1 MIHIRAVSTE
11 TALLFYNKCMK
22 TSYDTTAFA
31 KINLF
36 LRCCGKYDN
45 GYHRLYMLMQ
55 QIGIGDDILMEFDD
69 GKGFGIE
76 LESGVGIPPEKDLG
90 YRAAKAFYDAYDEKL
105 IREGKLTHIFPHT
118 FIKETK
124 NVPSQAGL
132 GGGSSDAAAV
142 LQILQQHF
150 DYPLDEETL
159 LAISSKLGADVP
171 FFLTGG
177 TCICEGVGQIVTPL
191 PDLAGVRIVLVK
203 PEEGVSTAQCYE
215 LSDETPSVFDEDA
228 YKEKMNKIF
237 GDEKK
242 RPLERI
248 KAACPDLTNDLQAPA
263 VKLLPKITDLINA
276 IKETG
281 AFYTA
286 MTGSGSCVFGLF
298 NDEKSCKEACS
309 ALEGDPRTSGCQIIP
324 SVLI

>member
-1 MIHIRAVSTE
+1 
-11 TALLFYNKCMK
+11 MK

-55 QIGIGDDILMEFDD
+55 QIGLGDDIFIEFDD
-69 GKGFGIE
+69 DRDYAIE
-76 LESGVGIPPEKDLG
+76 IESGVDIPREKDLG
-90 YRAAKAFYDAYDEKL
+90 YKAAKAFYDTYADKL
-105 IREGKLTHIFPHT
+105 RAEAKPVPRFPYT

-150 DYPLDEETL
+150 DYPLNDDDMIT
-159 LAISSKLGADVP
+159 ISSRLGADVP

-177 TCICEGVGQIVTPL
+177 TCICEGVGEIVTEL
-191 PDLAGVRIVLVK
+191 PDLSGVNIILVK
-203 PEEGVSTAQCYE
+203 PQVGVGTKECYE
-215 LSDETPSVFDEDA
+215 LSDESPAVFDEEA
-228 YKEKMNKIF
+228 YKERMNAVF
-237 GDEKK
+237 ADEKK
-242 RPLERI
+242 LPAERI
-248 KAACPDLTNDLQAPA
+248 KEAADELTNDLQAPA
-263 VKLLPKITDLINA
+263 VKLAPVIADLIEA
-276 IKETG
+276 VKGTG
-281 AFYTA
+281 SFYTA
-286 MTGSGSCVFGLF
+286 MTGSGSCVFGIY
-298 NDEKSCKEACS
+298 DSEEEVQAARE
-309 ALEGDPRTSGCQIIP
+309 ALEKDARTADCLIIP

>member
-1 MIHIRAVSTE
+1 
-11 TALLFYNKCMK
+11 MK

-55 QIGIGDDILMEFDD
+55 QVGIGDDILMEFDD
-69 GKGFGIE
+69 DKEFGIE

-90 YRAAKAFYDAYDEKL
+90 YKAARAFYDAYDEKL
-105 IREGKLTHIFPHT
+105 KREGKHTLVFPHT
-118 FIKETK
+118 YIKETK

-150 DYPLDEETL
+150 DYPLDEDTM

-191 PDLAGVRIVLVK
+191 PDLAGVRVILVK
-203 PEEGVSTAQCYE
+203 PEGGVSTQECYR
-215 LSDETPSVFDEDA
+215 LSDETPSVFDEDE
-228 YKEKMNKIF
+228 YKDKMNKIF

-242 RPLERI
+242 MPLERI
-248 KAACPDLTNDLQAPA
+248 KEACQDLTNDLQAPA
-263 VKLLPKITDLINA
+263 VKLLPKITDLIEA

-281 AFYTA
+281 AVYTA
-286 MTGSGSCVFGLF
+286 MTGSGSCVFGVYD
-298 NDEKSCKEACS
+298 DEKSSEEALS
-309 ALEGDPRTSGCQIIP
+309 ALGGDPRTSGCQIIP

>member
-1 MIHIRAVSTE
+1 
-11 TALLFYNKCMK
+11 MK
-22 TSYDTTAFA
+22 TTYDTTAFA

-55 QIGIGDDILMEFDD
+55 EIGIGDDIFIEFDD
-69 GKGFGIE
+69 DRDFGIE
-76 LESGVGIPPEKDLG
+76 IESGVDIPPEKDLG
-90 YRAAKAFYDAYDEKL
+90 YKAARAFYDAYTEKL
-105 IREGKLTHIFPHT
+105 RQEAKPVPRFPYT

-142 LQILQQHF
+142 LEILQQHF
-150 DYPLDEETL
+150 EYPLDDEQL

-177 TCICEGVGQIVTPL
+177 TCICEGVGQIVTKL
-191 PDLAGVRIVLVK
+191 PDLAGVNVLLVK
-203 PEEGVSTAQCYE
+203 PSVGVSTQECYA
-215 LSDETPSVFDEDA
+215 LSDEEPAVFDEAA
-228 YKEKMNKIF
+228 YKETMNSVF
-237 GDEKK
+237 SDERR
-242 RPLERI
+242 RPLDRI
-248 KAACPDLTNDLQAPA
+248 KEAAADLTNDLQAPA
-263 VKLLPKITDLINA
+263 IKLAPVVADLIEA

-281 AFYTA
+281 AVYTA
-286 MTGSGSCVFGLF
+286 MTGSGSCVFGIF
-298 NDEKSCKEACS
+298 ADEKSCEEAKNV
-309 ALEGDPRTSGCQIIP
+309 LEEDPRTSGCQIIP

>member
-1 MIHIRAVSTE
+1 
-11 TALLFYNKCMK
+11 MK

-55 QIGIGDDILMEFDD
+55 QIGLGDDIFIEFDD
-69 GKGFGIE
+69 DRDYAIE
-76 LESGVGIPPEKDLG
+76 IESGVDIPREKDLG
-90 YRAAKAFYDAYDEKL
+90 YKAAKAFYDTYADKL
-105 IREGKLTHIFPHT
+105 RAEAKPVPRFPYT

-150 DYPLDEETL
+150 DYPLDENEMIT
-159 LAISSKLGADVP
+159 ISSRLGADVP

-177 TCICEGVGQIVTPL
+177 TCICEGVGEIVTEL
-191 PDLAGVRIVLVK
+191 PDLSGVNIILVK
-203 PEEGVSTAQCYE
+203 PQVGVGTKECYE
-215 LSDETPSVFDEDA
+215 LSDESPAVFDEEA
-228 YKEKMNKIF
+228 YKERMNAVF
-237 GDEKK
+237 ADEKK
-242 RPLERI
+242 LPLDRI
-248 KAACPDLTNDLQAPA
+248 REAAAELTNDLQEPAIKIAPVIADLIEA
-263 VKLLPKITDLINA
+263 VKR
-276 IKETG
+276 TG
-281 AFYTA
+281 AVFTA
-286 MTGSGSCVFGLF
+286 MSGSGSCVFGIYE
-298 NDEKSCKEACS
+298 DEKSAAEALA
-309 ALEGDPRTSGCQIIP
+309 ALESDPVTSGCKIIP